1 MGVLRAVLTVSDSV
15 LSNSLSLYSLRSF
28 FSAPETA
35 LNAFLSSLFGLSFNL
50 DRRRIRYVMEGL
62 EAGYTEQGLSLLS
75 LGCMGCPS
83 EIQRQDG
90 TTTVEITPLLPTT
103 ARSRYLFLR
112 LADKI
117 KWPSAVIKI
126 AYPSTPARSRS
137 FTPPLA
143 LASSSS
149 LETTVENELDASISA
164 VQ

>member
-15 LSNSLSLYSLRSF
+15 LSNSLSLQLLRSF
-28 FSAPETA
+28 FSTPETA
-35 LNAFLSSLFGLSFNL
+35 LNSFLSSLFGLSFNL
-50 DRRRIRYVMEGL
+50 SRQRALEVMQGL

-83 EIQRQDG
+83 EIKRQG
-90 TTTVEITPLLPTT
+90 TTVEVTPLLPTS

-112 LADKI
+112 LASKI

-126 AYPSTPARSRS
+126 AYPSSPANTRS
-137 FTPPLA
+137 FTPPIA

-149 LETTVENELDASISA
+149 LMTTVENELDASISA